1 MAAFPA
7 NIVSSDSR
15 CPNSLS
21 NIAPPTLNR
30 SVIAL
35 PMSALPFIRSLVSS
49 AIRALTQREATSRTG
64 NSSSGRRVTCQ
75 LRASIV
81 IPTTITEMML
91 ETVPDRVEVNA
102 LWAPITS
109 LLSRL
114 TSAPVWVRV
123 KNASDWRCTWA
134 NTRVRRS

>member
-1 MAAFPA
+1 M
-7 NIVSSDSR
+7 
-15 CPNSLS
+15 
-21 NIAPPTLNR
+21 
-30 SVIAL
+30 
-35 PMSALPFIRSLVSS
+35 
-49 AIRALTQREATSRTG
+49 
-64 NSSSGRRVTCQ
+64 
-75 LRASIV
+75 V

-114 TSAPVWVRV
+114 TRAPVWVRV